1 MDAKVMK
8 EMLEGNSGLRSE
20 FTDVSVHY
28 TGKTYSVTFS
38 FRPILVLVS
47 LQGMHAI
54 ISDGMTS
61 AYSYE
66 GSIALLLKDISW
78 NNTGISFQI
87 VSNQNTMAYFWGIG

>member
-8 EMLEGNSGLRSE
+8 EMLENTGGLRSE

-28 TGKTYSVTFS
+28 AGKTYSATFS

-47 LQGMHAI
+47 LQGRHAI

-61 AYSYE
+61 AYSCE
-66 GSIALLLKDISW
+66 GSITWILRDISW
-78 NNTGISFQI
+78 DSTGISFGI
-87 VSNQNTMAYFWGIG
+87 VSDANTMAYFWGIG

>member
-8 EMLEGNSGLRSE
+8 EMLEGTSGLRSE

-28 TGKTYSVTFS
+28 AGRTYSATFS

-47 LQGMHAI
+47 LQGYHTI

-66 GSIALLLKDISW
+66 GKFTWMLRNISW
-78 NNTGISFQI
+78 DNTGISFQI
-87 VSNQNTMAYFWGIG
+87 VSDANTMAYFWGIG